1 MVRDFLTGN
10 QMVLEDLWTEIF
22 MVMSKNDNHS
32 EIDQEL
38 VLMLAE
44 EASLAQEEWEE
55 VLVSEDQDLEE
66 EEMHFIL
73 QSETETHFF

>member
-1 MVRDFLTGN
+1 MA
-10 QMVLEDLWTEIF
+10 
-22 MVMSKNDNHS
+22 MSKKDNHS

-55 VLVSEDQDLEE
+55 ALVSEDQDLEE